1 MNTKYSLPIE
11 DDSSSLSAQR
21 WVCALCVISA
31 FLFPSTTLRYTTE
44 HSTRARNFSLLSA
57 TNLTVR
63 MQDGSDSD
71 DGDDLPTMVSANG
84 CSGGLETGLHQVADN
99 GVDDGEEMF
108 VDSLPPAQDLFSS
121 KSFKTPEEC
130 LDHCKD
136 VHGLDLSLLKKRHSM
151 DTFSY
156 IRFINYLRTEAPSP
170 GFVMSLS
177 SSDKWSDVKYMKPVI
192 PDDPLLMFNFE
203 DDLESLGE
211 EEEEETG
218 FEIDIS
224 RELDDQIANPRNVF
238 GSVPISA
245 NSQDDE
251 VRISLEKFSELKLQY
266 ESMAKEI
273 QAKDAQ
279 LKCVME
285 DMAKM
290 KSIAQVL
297 VSSGSSEPPGEGGSS
312 VRDSSYFQGYAHY
325 SIHHEMLSDQVR
337 TETYQAALKSS
348 KLAGARV
355 LDIGCGTGIL
365 SMFSAQAGASLVVGV
380 DCSEIIY
387 QAMDIIEE
395 NNMKPTVQLIK
406 GKLEDIQLP
415 QDQFDIIVS
424 EWMGYFLLYEG
435 MLDTV
440 IKARDKYLAPGGLV
454 LPNRC
459 SLELCA
465 VSDPERYDSY
475 VGKFWSD
482 VYGLKMSC
490 MRLPILEEASVEVI
504 PDSVRVSNTATVLDL
519 DINTCTI
526 SDTSFT
532 SSFLLTISR
541 DCELTGICGYFDIF
555 FDLPDLSVMFSTGP
569 HVKPTHWKQTIF
581 FFPEKLPVKENSSL
595 NCSITC
601 KRMKTDARSLKI
613 SLTVEDKTF
622 KYLMD

>member
-1 MNTKYSLPIE
+1 
-11 DDSSSLSAQR
+11 
-21 WVCALCVISA
+21 
-31 FLFPSTTLRYTTE
+31 
-44 HSTRARNFSLLSA
+44 
-57 TNLTVR
+57 

-71 DGDDLPTMVSANG
+71 DGDDLPTLISTNG
-84 CSGGLETGLHQVADN
+84 GAGSVETGGLHQVHDN

-136 VHGLDLSLLKKRHSM
+136 VHGLDLSLLKKRHNM
-151 DTFSY
+151 DSFSY

-177 SSDKWSDVKYMKPVI
+177 SSDKWTDVKYMKPVI
-192 PDDPLLMFNFE
+192 ADDPLLMFNFE

-211 EEEEETG
+211 EEEEENG

-238 GSVPISA
+238 GSVSIST
-245 NSQDDE
+245 NSEDDE

-266 ESMAKEI
+266 ETMAKEI
-273 QAKDAQ
+273 QEKDAQ

-297 VSSGSSEPPGEGGSS
+297 VSSGSSESGGQQASCGEGGSS
-312 VRDSSYFQGYAHY
+312 GRDSDYFQSYAHY
-325 SIHHEMLSDQVR
+325 AIHHEMLSDRVR

-348 KLAGARV
+348 KLRGARV

-365 SMFSAQAGASLVVGV
+365 SMFSAQAGASQVVGV

-387 QAMDIIEE
+387 QAMDIITE
-395 NNMKPTVQLIK
+395 NNMKNSVQLIK

-415 QDQFDIIVS
+415 HDQFDIIVS

-440 IKARDKYLAPGGLV
+440 IKAREKYLAPGGLV

-465 VSDPERYDSY
+465 VADPERYDSY

-490 MRLPILEEASVEVI
+490 MRVPILEEASVEII
-504 PDSVRVSNTATVLDL
+504 PDSVRASDTATVLDL
-519 DINTCTI
+519 DINTCSI
-526 SDTSFT
+526 ADTSFT
-532 SSFLLTISR
+532 SSFLLKISR
-541 DCELTGICGYFDIF
+541 DCELTGLCGYFDIF

-581 FFPEKLPVKENSSL
+581 YFPEKLPVKENSSL

-601 KRMKTDARSLKI
+601 KRMRTDVRSLKI
-613 SLTVEDKTF
+613 SLTIEDKTF
-622 KYLMD
+622 KYIMD